1 MAELLGEGLD
11 SQQEVVDSQQEVE
24 LDSQQGI
31 QQGVGLSSRLGVELQ
46 VDLADRWAEDI
57 VQVEGLG
64 VEDTQQGVELEPLV
78 AVAVVQ
84 EGVPAE
90 VGS

>member
-31 QQGVGLSSRLGVELQ
+31 QQGVELQ
-46 VDLADRWAEDI
+46 VDLADRWAEDT
-57 VQVEGLG
+57 VTACVY
-64 VEDTQQGVELEPLV
+64 VCMCV
-78 AVAVVQ
+78 
-84 EGVPAE
+84 
-90 VGS
+90 